1 MHMTESDRL
10 TKRLCMYSTN
20 FDREERRR
28 NDSLLISRGVERS
41 GLHISWRAVDDKT
54 VDQSMLMG
62 CAGYERAWL
71 MDGIMALYR
80 TINYV
85 WVTVYKPTVDILY
98 TITNITGTSRII
110 CNDI

>member
-1 MHMTESDRL
+1 
-10 TKRLCMYSTN
+10 MYSTN

-28 NDSLLISRGVERS
+28 NDSLLISRGVERC

-54 VDQSMLMG
+54 VDQFMLMG
-62 CAGYERAWL
+62 CVGYERAWL

-85 WVTVYKPTVDILY
+85 WVTAYGPTADTLC
-98 TITNITGTSRII
+98 TITNITGASRII
-110 CNDI
+110 SNEI